1 MPKIYEYLGIIIFF
15 YSNDHAP
22 IHVHAKRG
30 DCESKAEF
38 IIRDGK
44 IIEIR
49 IKSAGNAKPLKSVDM
64 RNLRSFLRVY
74 SEKIVEKWVDFF
86 VLRKSVSFDRI
97 TKRLK

>member
-1 MPKIYEYLGIIIFF
+1 MNTLE
-15 YSNDHAP
+15 
-22 IHVHAKRG
+22 
-30 DCESKAEF
+30 
-38 IIRDGK
+38 DGK

-49 IKSAGNAKPLKSVDM
+49 IKSVGNAKPLKSVDM